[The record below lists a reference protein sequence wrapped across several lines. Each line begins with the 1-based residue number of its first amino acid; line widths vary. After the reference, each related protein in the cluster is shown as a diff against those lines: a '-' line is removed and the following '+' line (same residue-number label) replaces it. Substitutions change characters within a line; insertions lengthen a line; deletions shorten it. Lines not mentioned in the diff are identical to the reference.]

1 MPHVAQ
7 TASHSNCLFESD
19 SSDFSHAVG
28 AFRAYASP
36 IIAIAGLI
44 GSLLIIIVF
53 AKEKPRTRFSIF
65 AISLAIAHSMSLILN
80 TVMDDFLG
88 RGLQFATGNQFTLK
102 LDSTSTLACKLME
115 YFPNAM
121 YFAASYLMVTFSLD
135 RALTINRPLQFNSFF
150 YRKYATLTCIL
161 VFVVGFLGN
170 LPFLLIQKLQF
181 NSAIPT
187 NYTCVMNQDYPKMA
201 KFAIVFS
208 TLVTFFLPV
217 LIIFA
222 LNIVIVT
229 RLWQIHRWRRG
240 QLKIKTRIVSE
251 LGRATGHLAMS
262 TAFLLLYVPLGF
274 VVLVRLH
281 FTEVH
286 GDDTSAAALRIIDL
300 SRFFSSLKDLAYAVN
315 VLIYAVFLKNFRTR
329 LLRLL
334 SCQRNDNSLNCH
346 APRTEKCLQN
356 ASAPDVCS

>member
-187 NYTCVMNQDYPKMA
+187 NYTCVMNRDYPKMA

-208 TLVTFFLPV
+208 TLVTFFSPRPDNLCSKHRHSHPPLADTPVAEGSAQDQNSYRLRARPGNRPPSNEYRLPV
-217 LIIFA
+217 A
-222 LNIVIVT
+222 L
-229 RLWQIHRWRRG
+229 
-240 QLKIKTRIVSE
+240 
-251 LGRATGHLAMS
+251 RATWLCRTGPA
-262 TAFLLLYVPLGF
+262 TF
-274 VVLVRLH
+274 
-281 FTEVH
+281 H
-286 GDDTSAAALRIIDL
+286 GSAR
-300 SRFFSSLKDLAYAVN
+300 
-315 VLIYAVFLKNFRTR
+315 
-329 LLRLL
+329 
-334 SCQRNDNSLNCH
+334 
-346 APRTEKCLQN
+346 
-356 ASAPDVCS
+356 